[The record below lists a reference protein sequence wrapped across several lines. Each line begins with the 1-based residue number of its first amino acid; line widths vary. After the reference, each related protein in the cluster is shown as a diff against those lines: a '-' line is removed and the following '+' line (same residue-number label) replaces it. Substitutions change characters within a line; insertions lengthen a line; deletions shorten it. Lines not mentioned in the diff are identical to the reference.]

1 MSMVLF
7 AFVKATPRPKM
18 PGFFD
23 SDNGAVR
30 FHFPNHKAG
39 KQIELC

>member
-7 AFVKATPRPKM
+7 AFVKATPRPLL

-23 SDNGAVR
+23 SEMRPFDL
-30 FHFPNHKAG
+30 HLPNHKAG
-39 KQIELC
+39 KQIERC